1 MRYLVLFILLF
12 SISKPIISQE
22 KRNLISGKVKLDSL
36 PIHDVHIINLA
47 TNLGTISNDYGEFNI
62 PVKLGDRL
70 SVSHL
75 NLNNLIIVIT
85 KTNIETLK
93 LTIILSE
100 QITMLDEFTLEKP
113 RGIFDQ
119 DKDIMTYNGPP
130 VNAKTLKLP
139 YANIKSKKDKAIFK
153 IRSGAVVSL
162 DNLMNILNGNNKRAK
177 ILKKLSIEDE
187 QLLKIRK
194 YFTDDFFITDLQIRE
209 DLINSFL
216 NFCVNKNIIHFFK
229 KEDNLILTKI
239 LIQES
244 NYFPQKENSEI
255 KLALKKTDFNSNLP

>member
-12 SISKPIISQE
+12 SISKPIIAQE
-22 KRNLISGKVKLDSL
+22 KRKLISGEVKLDSL

-47 TNLGTISNDYGEFNI
+47 TNTGTISNDFGEFII

-85 KTNIETLK
+85 KNNIQSLK
-93 LTIILSE
+93 LTLVLSE
-100 QITMLDEFTLEKP
+100 QVTTLKEFTLEKP
-113 RGIFDQ
+113 KGIFDQ
-119 DKDIMTYNGPP
+119 DKDIMTYSRFPI
-130 VNAKTLKLP
+130 NAKTLKLP
-139 YANIKSKKDKAIFK
+139 YANTESKEDKAVFK
-153 IRSGAVVSL
+153 IRSGAVLSL
-162 DNLMNILNGNNKRAK
+162 DNLINIFNGSNKRAR

-194 YFTDDFFITDLQIRE
+194 YFTDDFFITDLQIRK

-216 NFCVNKNIIHFFK
+216 NFCIDKNIIHFFK
-229 KEDNLILTKI
+229 KKDNLILAKI

-244 NYFPQKENSEI
+244 KYFPQKQNSEI
-255 KLALKKTDFNSNLP
+255 NLAFKKN